1 MSYILKK
8 QKYFMK
14 KNQEIINDSHTRD
27 SGVTGL
33 HFDNLFNQDEDGSG
47 SLLDIATGKPY
58 DNSTFLAT
66 EGLTHI
72 SDEALVEKDKHKSED
87 DAADAWLRNN
97 DPEHPEYGIK
107 SESDDSK

>member
-1 MSYILKK
+1 
-8 QKYFMK
+8 MK
-14 KNQEIINDSHTRD
+14 NDREIINNSHTRD

-47 SLLDIATGKPY
+47 SVIDIATGEPY

-72 SDEALVEKDKHKSED
+72 SEEALTSDDKQKDTVGD
-87 DAADAWLRNN
+87 RADVWLRDN
-97 DPEHPEYGIK
+97 DPEHPEHVASSG
-107 SESDDSK
+107 SDRS